1 MKKISLAIAATLF
14 SSPVLAGPYVNVE
27 TNADYTG
34 SDYTSRA
41 TDLHLGYE
49 NNIGDLAY
57 YVQGGKTINAADG
70 VDSES
75 NFSGKLG
82 ASVSATDKLGLYG
95 EVSFAQVEDADN
107 TYGTKLGAKYS
118 FCLLYTSDAAD
129 E

>member
-27 TNADYTG
+27 TNANYTG

-41 TDLHLGYE
+41 TDLHIGYE
-49 NNIGDLAY
+49 NNVGDLAY

-107 TYGTKLGAKYS
+107 NFGTKLGAKFS
-118 FCLLYTSDAAD
+118 I
-129 E
+129 

>member
-1 MKKISLAIAATLF
+1 MKKLALVLATTLV
-14 SSPVLAGPYVNVE
+14 STPAMAGPYVNVE
-27 TNADYTG
+27 SNANYTG

-41 TDLHLGYE
+41 TDLHVGYE
-49 NNIGDLAY
+49 NDLGALAY

-107 TYGTKLGAKYS
+107 NYATKLGEKYS
-118 FCLLYTSDAAD
+118 F
-129 E
+129 

>member
-1 MKKISLAIAATLF
+1 MKKIALALAASIASTPAM
-14 SSPVLAGPYVNVE
+14 AGPYVNVE

-41 TDLHLGYE
+41 TDLHIGYE
-49 NNIGDLAY
+49 NELGSPAY

-75 NFSGKLG
+75 NLSGKLG

-118 FCLLYTSDAAD
+118 F
-129 E
+129 

>member
-1 MKKISLAIAATLF
+1 MKKITLALAATLF

-41 TDLHLGYE
+41 TDLHIGYE
-49 NNIGDLAY
+49 NGLGSLAY

-70 VDSES
+70 VESDS

-82 ASVSATDKLGLYG
+82 ASVSATEKLGLYG

-107 TYGTKLGAKYS
+107 TYGTKLGAKFS
-118 FCLLYTSDAAD
+118 F
-129 E
+129 

>member
-1 MKKISLAIAATLF
+1 MKKLALVLATTLV
-14 SSPVLAGPYVNVE
+14 STPAMAGPYVNVE
-27 TNADYTG
+27 SNANYTG

-41 TDLHLGYE
+41 TDLHVGYE
-49 NNIGDLAY
+49 NDLGALAY

-107 TYGTKLGAKYS
+107 NYATKLGAKYS
-118 FCLLYTSDAAD
+118 F
-129 E
+129 

>member
-1 MKKISLAIAATLF
+1 MKKIALALAASIASTPAM
-14 SSPVLAGPYVNVE
+14 AGPYVNVE
-27 TNADYTG
+27 TNANYTG

-41 TDLHLGYE
+41 TDLHIGYE
-49 NNIGDLAY
+49 NELGSLAY
-57 YVQGGKTINAADG
+57 YVQGGKTINATDG

-118 FCLLYTSDAAD
+118 F
-129 E
+129 

>member
-1 MKKISLAIAATLF
+1 MKKLALVLATTLV
-14 SSPVLAGPYVNVE
+14 STPAMAGPYVNVE

-41 TDLHLGYE
+41 TDLHIGYE
-49 NNIGDLAY
+49 NELGSLAY
-57 YVQGGKTINAADG
+57 YIQGGKTINAADG

-82 ASVSATDKLGLYG
+82 ASVSPTDKLGFYG

-118 FCLLYTSDAAD
+118 F
-129 E
+129 